1 MELIIIAGA
10 VVLGA
15 VVYYNWNNRRSL
27 DLNQDGEVTVADAKI
42 AVDNVKQGIA
52 ADIVKVKTAA
62 RATAKRIAE
71 KKPAAKKPAAKKA
84 PAKAPAKKPAA
95 KKK

>member
-27 DLNQDGEVTVADAKI
+27 DLNQDGEVTVADAKV

-62 RATAKRIAE
+62 RTTVKKATA
-71 KKPAAKKPAAKKA
+71 KKPAAKKPAAKK
-84 PAKAPAKKPAA
+84 PAAKPAA

>member
-1 MELIIIAGA
+1 MELIIIAGV

-15 VVYYNWNNRRSL
+15 VIYYNWNNRRSL
-27 DLNQDGEVTVADAKI
+27 DLNQDGEVTVADAKV

-62 RATAKRIAE
+62 RTTVKKATA
-71 KKPAAKKPAAKKA
+71 KKPAAKKPAAKK
-84 PAKAPAKKPAA
+84 PAA
-95 KKK
+95 KPVTKKK

>member
-27 DLNQDGEVTVADAKI
+27 DLNQDGEVTVADAKV

-62 RATAKRIAE
+62 RTTVKKATA
-71 KKPAAKKPAAKKA
+71 KKPAAKKPAAKK
-84 PAKAPAKKPAA
+84 PAT

>member
-27 DLNQDGEVTVADAKI
+27 DLNQDGEVTVADAKV

-62 RATAKRIAE
+62 RTTVKKATAKKPVA
-71 KKPAAKKPAAKKA
+71 KKPAAKKPAAK
-84 PAKAPAKKPAA
+84 PTV

>member
-15 VVYYNWNNRRSL
+15 VVYYNWNNRKSL
-27 DLNQDGEVTVADAKI
+27 DLNQDGEVTVADAKV

-62 RATAKRIAE
+62 RTTVKKATAKKPVA
-71 KKPAAKKPAAKKA
+71 KKPAAKKPAAK
-84 PAKAPAKKPAA
+84 PAA

>member
-10 VVLGA
+10 IVLGA
-15 VVYYNWNNRRSL
+15 VVYYNWSNRKNL
-27 DLNQDGEVTVADAKI
+27 DLNQDGEVTIADAKI
-42 AVDNVKQGIA
+42 AVDNTKQGIA

-62 RATAKRIAE
+62 KTAAKTVT
-71 KKPAAKKPAAKKA
+71 KKPAAKKPAAKK
-84 PAKAPAKKPAA
+84 PAT

>member
-10 VVLGA
+10 IVLGA
-15 VVYYNWNNRRSL
+15 VVYYNWSNRKNL
-27 DLNQDGEVTVADAKI
+27 DLNQDGEVTIADAKI
-42 AVDNVKQGIA
+42 AVDNTKQGIA

-62 RATAKRIAE
+62 KTAAKTVT
-71 KKPAAKKPAAKKA
+71 KKPAAKKSA
-84 PAKAPAKKPAA
+84 AKKPAT

>member
-27 DLNQDGEVTVADAKI
+27 DLNQDGEVTVADAKV

-62 RATAKRIAE
+62 RTTVKKATAKKPVA
-71 KKPAAKKPAAKKA
+71 KKPAAKKPAAK
-84 PAKAPAKKPAA
+84 PAA

>member
-10 VVLGA
+10 IVLGA
-15 VVYYNWNNRRSL
+15 VVYYNWSNRKSL
-27 DLNQDGEVTVADAKI
+27 DLNQDGEITVADAKI

-52 ADIVKVKTAA
+52 SDIVKVKTAA
-62 RATAKRIAE
+62 RTTVKKATA
-71 KKPAAKKPAAKKA
+71 KKPAAKKPAAKK
-84 PAKAPAKKPAA
+84 PAAKKPAA